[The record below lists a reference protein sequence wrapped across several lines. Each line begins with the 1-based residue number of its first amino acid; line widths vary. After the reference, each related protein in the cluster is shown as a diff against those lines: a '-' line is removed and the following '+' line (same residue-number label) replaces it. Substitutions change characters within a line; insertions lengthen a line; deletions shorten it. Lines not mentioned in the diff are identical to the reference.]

1 MVGGRTCWVRFGKSP
16 AAAEAVCGAR
26 GGCLGRSTRAFA
38 PFIYRVNGD
47 AGGETCSLAPAPKVA
62 TLQSRRR
69 TLAWAS
75 ARDVEDGR
83 DVDGC
88 RASTTTQWFWRGLRP
103 SRANR
108 FRHQNAP
115 PVGDLSAGRQDQPAS
130 QPASVATSSANPFIT
145 IPYIHACKGHPSRD
159 DFKLP
164 PQKAL
169 SPHKIEIECRRQNA
183 AKKMRP
189 RNNDAAAKGL
199 PRYRPPIGGVWRVA
213 GAGKT
218 AAYQP
223 LWQRLLASAW
233 PSCRHATGSYREACG
248 WCIVKIERPGANCR
262 PRCPNLVSPPLHIRD
277 VHVASV

>member
-115 PVGDLSAGRQDQPAS
+115 RLGTYRLGGKISPRVSRRLSQGPAQTLLLQYLTSTPVKAIQA
-130 QPASVATSSANPFIT
+130 VTTSNCHPKR
-145 IPYIHACKGHPSRD
+145 PYRPIRSR
-159 DFKLP
+159 
-164 PQKAL
+164 
-169 SPHKIEIECRRQNA
+169 SNA
-183 AKKMRP
+183 AAKMRP
-189 RNNDAAAKGL
+189 RKCGQETMTPPPKDCPGIGRLSVECGGWPVQEKPLPISRFGKGCWRLLGPAAGTPQAH
-199 PRYRPPIGGVWRVA
+199 IGKPVA
-213 GAGKT
+213 G
-218 AAYQP
+218 
-223 LWQRLLASAW
+223 
-233 PSCRHATGSYREACG
+233 
-248 WCIVKIERPGANCR
+248 
-262 PRCPNLVSPPLHIRD
+262 VSLR
-277 VHVASV
+277 